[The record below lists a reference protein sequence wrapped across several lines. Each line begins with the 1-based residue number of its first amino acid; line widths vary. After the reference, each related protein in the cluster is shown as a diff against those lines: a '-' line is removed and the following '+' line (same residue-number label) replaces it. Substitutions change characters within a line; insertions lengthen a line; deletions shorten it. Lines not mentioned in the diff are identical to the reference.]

1 MNKDFYKGNRERLYA
16 QLQENSLLVLF
27 AGVEV
32 RKTNDEFY
40 PFYTN
45 RNFLYLTG
53 LDQKE
58 LALIARK
65 DGQGQVAEKVYIL
78 PPDWMAERWTGTR
91 IKPNEATDLSG
102 IQEIGYV
109 ADFEGDLHKL
119 ATSGNYQHLYL
130 DLYRVSPTDRDEL
143 AKLLHIS
150 DTQLGYITNV
160 SAGCGLIRCAG
171 NIVPFENS
179 FPRHTQLYKLMTTKP
194 DEALR

>member
-53 LDQKE
+53 MDQKE

-130 DLYRVSPTDRDEL
+130 DLYRVSPTDRDEP
-143 AKLLHIS
+143 AHLL
-150 DTQLGYITNV
+150 
-160 SAGCGLIRCAG
+160 
-171 NIVPFENS
+171 
-179 FPRHTQLYKLMTTKP
+179 
-194 DEALR
+194 LRRGARD

>member
-1 MNKDFYKGNRERLYA
+1 MNKDFYQGNRERLYA

-119 ATSGNYQHLYL
+119 ATSGNYQHIVELRA
-130 DLYRVSPTDRDEL
+130 DCDRDAL
-143 AKLLHIS
+143 
-150 DTQLGYITNV
+150 
-160 SAGCGLIRCAG
+160 LIRVRKEGPACHLGTDSCFDGA
-171 NIVPFENS
+171 VFFAREE
-179 FPRHTQLYKLMTTKP
+179 R
-194 DEALR
+194 